1 MAHTPIEDIILFQID
16 RTSKVSKIYS
26 QKEFDR
32 KNLGITVDQ
41 WVLLKIIDEWQPI
54 SQRELADKSK
64 RDPASITRTL
74 DILEK
79 KEFLLR
85 ENIPNNRRQYNIKL
99 TNNGIAFI
107 KENMRMVNK
116 HRKTSIKGLSQKEL
130 ENLKSML
137 TKIQDNMS

>member
-1 MAHTPIEDIILFQID
+1 MAHTPIEDVILFQID

-41 WVLLKIIDEWQPI
+41 WVLLKIIDELQPI
-54 SQRELADKSK
+54 SQRGLADKSR

-79 KEFLLR
+79 KAFLR
-85 ENIPNNRRQYNIKL
+85 RASIPGNRRQYHIKL
-99 TNNGIAFI
+99 TDYGNDFV
-107 KENMRMVNK
+107 KENMKMINE
-116 HRKTSIKGLSQKEL
+116 HRKISIKGLSQKDL
-130 ENLKSML
+130 EGLKSML
-137 TKIQDNMS
+137 VKIQENMS